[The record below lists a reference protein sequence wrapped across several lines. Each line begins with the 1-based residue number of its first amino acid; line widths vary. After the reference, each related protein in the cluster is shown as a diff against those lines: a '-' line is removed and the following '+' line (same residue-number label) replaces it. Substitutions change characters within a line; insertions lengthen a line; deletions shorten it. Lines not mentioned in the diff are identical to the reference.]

1 MTTEK
6 IKCELCGEPMPEG
19 EQMFKYHGYSGPCP
33 KPTKEKAKPAS
44 ESVSDDAEQARYWR
58 TFRESVGP
66 LCRAIVTARTPE
78 EEREACKALA
88 KWMNDDLDVALA
100 V

>member
-1 MTTEK
+1 MTTQNT
-6 IKCELCGEPMPEG
+6 KCELCGEPMPEG
-19 EQMFKYHGYSGPCP
+19 EQMFMYHGYSGPCP
-33 KPTKEKAKPAS
+33 KPMIGEAKPVS
-44 ESVSDDAEQARYWR
+44 GSVSDDADQEHYWR
-58 TFRESVGP
+58 AFRDAVGP

-88 KWMNDDLDVALA
+88 KWMNDDLDAAIA